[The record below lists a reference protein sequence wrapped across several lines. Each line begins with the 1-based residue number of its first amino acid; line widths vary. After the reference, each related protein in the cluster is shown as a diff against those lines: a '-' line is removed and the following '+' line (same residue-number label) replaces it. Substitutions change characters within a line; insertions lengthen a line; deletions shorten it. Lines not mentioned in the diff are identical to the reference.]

1 MKHLKKILALAAV
14 GVMAVSMTA
23 CGNSNDASK
32 GNDSSSAAAESK
44 DDNTLVM
51 ATNAAFPPY
60 EYYEGDKIVGID
72 ADIAQAIADKLG
84 MELKV
89 DDMDF
94 NSIITA
100 VQTGKADIALA
111 GMTVTE
117 DRLKNVNFTDSYATG
132 VQVIIVKEGSAIAT
146 PDDLEGKKIGVQE

>member
-14 GVMAVSMTA
+14 GVMAISMAA
-23 CGNSNDASK
+23 CGSSSDTSTK
-32 GNDSSSAAAESK
+32 GNDSSSAAAESKK

-84 MELKV
+84 MKLRI

-100 VQTGKADIALA
+100 VQIWLW
-111 GMTVTE
+111 
-117 DRLKNVNFTDSYATG
+117 
-132 VQVIIVKEGSAIAT
+132 
-146 PDDLEGKKIGVQE
+146 LE